1 MYEGLVAEYLA
12 SEIPPYVRRKNALG
26 ELPIPQRRNLI
37 MAIIGVRRCGK
48 TFQLFQAMNE
58 LMRSGVSRELFFLLS
73 LRRRPPGGARRAY
86 SVQVARRLLRA
97 RARGG
102 ERMLSPL

>member
-1 MYEGLVAEYLA
+1 MYEELVAEYLA
-12 SEIPPYVRRKNALG
+12 FEIPPYVRRNNALG

-58 LMRSGVSRELFFLLS
+58 LMRSGVSRELFLLS